1 MTTDRPSN
9 AELRELRNQL
19 IELIETANGYSAE
32 ARAYLGECREASVE
46 LSALSSLAGEVKLD
60 VEAIDTAKAHISA
73 TKTDIESLQE
83 SAASLT
89 DQATNDSKMVTESLG
104 NVEKLEKRVNDLMP
118 AATSAGLASAFAE
131 RKASFKYP
139 KIMWAG
145 VFFASIAALIF
156 VPIYFKPEV
165 PPNTLEL
172 IYLYLLARLPFMAP
186 LVWLAYYASQRSTQA
201 LRLEEDYA
209 HKEALSK
216 SFEGYKNQIIAL
228 EKAWKDSNTEDQM
241 RPTLNLIDKTIKALS
256 LHPDRIYKSHKEGGP
271 FSNFFAS
278 LLNSNKTEVK

>member
-1 MTTDRPSN
+1 
-9 AELRELRNQL
+9 
-19 IELIETANGYSAE
+19 
-32 ARAYLGECREASVE
+32 
-46 LSALSSLAGEVKLD
+46 
-60 VEAIDTAKAHISA
+60 
-73 TKTDIESLQE
+73 
-83 SAASLT
+83 
-89 DQATNDSKMVTESLG
+89 
-104 NVEKLEKRVNDLMP
+104 MP

-131 RKASFKYP
+131 RKASFKKP
-139 KIMWAG
+139 KKMWAG
-145 VFFASIAALIF
+145 VFFASIAAMICLTLF
-156 VPIYFKPEV
+156 LKPDV

-172 IYLYLLARLPFMAP
+172 TYLYLFMRLPYIGP

-256 LHPDRIYKSHKEGGP
+256 LHPDRIYKGHKEGGP